1 MSKKNRTSKSNGS
14 QNSQNNRTQ
23 ANNNNNNR
31 SNNNLAHDCS
41 RENCSCTKNNR
52 ANEL

>member
-1 MSKKNRTSKSNGS
+1 MSKKNRTSKSNSS
-14 QNSQNNRTQ
+14 QNSQNSRSQ
-23 ANNNNNNR
+23 ANNNNN
-31 SNNNLAHDCS
+31 SNNNLAHECS

>member
-1 MSKKNRTSKSNGS
+1 MSKKNRTSKSNSS
-14 QNSQNNRTQ
+14 QNSQNNRSQ
-23 ANNNNNNR
+23 ANNNNN
-31 SNNNLAHDCS
+31 SNNNLAHECS